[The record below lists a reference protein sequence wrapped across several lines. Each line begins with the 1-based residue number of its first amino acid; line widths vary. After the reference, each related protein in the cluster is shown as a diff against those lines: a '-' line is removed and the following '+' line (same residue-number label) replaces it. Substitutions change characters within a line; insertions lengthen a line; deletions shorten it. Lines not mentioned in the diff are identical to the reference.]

1 MAAANL
7 LLKAAICCVFS
18 GWMSRTARRMMPRWC
33 VACQP
38 PRYETSSRGHPMI
51 RLLRTCV
58 CAADNNG
65 CLLRRHE
72 SEAMM
77 ERLHSD
83 PRQRSCIVLA
93 EEDKRFIRQVPP
105 LNGEVG
111 RGMCC
116 RAESTMSE
124 ATAEKA
130 GARVGFKRDE
140 ASGIGRERNDKDKR
154 HGFCQRDSVRPSLS
168 GNRWVLIAG

>member
-7 LLKAAICCVFS
+7 LLKAAICCVSS
-18 GWMSRTARRMMPRWC
+18 GWMSRTARRMMARWC

-38 PRYETSSRGHPMI
+38 PRCETSSRGHPMI
-51 RLLRTCV
+51 RLCV
-58 CAADNNG
+58 C
-65 CLLRRHE
+65 LRRVLRHE

-93 EEDKRFIRQVPP
+93 EEDKRFIRQAPP